1 LQGGELGGRL
11 IKSSRT
17 LEAVRDE
24 VAQAVVPGLFEHP
37 LQTEIGGSAMTIR
50 RAQCRHLPEI
60 DGGRQV
66 TRCAKQQQGEPSR
79 PACWR

>member
-11 IKSSRT
+11 IQSSRT

-24 VAQAVVPGLFEHP
+24 VAQAVVPRLFQHALEA
-37 LQTEIGGSAMTIR
+37 EIGCGAMAIRSA
-50 RAQCRHLPEI
+50 QSRHLPEI
-60 DGGRQV
+60 DRGRQV